1 MKNLLFSYL
10 IFSLLLTFSVFSQED
25 EAGCKDHPLLTRMPN
40 YYIYSCSEKEYD
52 KVPFINEKEEGIEVE
67 GKFYRAEYYI
77 KEGLKASSSLQI
89 IRNYENAI
97 KKIGGKALY
106 NTLNHIYLI
115 LKKDNFL
122 FWVIVE
128 TCDNGECY
136 YLTVVEKKEME
147 QDVIAD
153 AKIFL
158 SDLKSAGHTSV
169 YGIYFDTDRAEVKP
183 ESEKAISEIAKLLK
197 ENPDLKVYIVG
208 HTDNTGT
215 LEHNLKLSKDRADNV
230 LKVLVEKYGIPQSRL
245 KSQGLGPL
253 SPISSNRTEE
263 GRAKNRRVEIVE
275 Q

>member
-1 MKNLLFSYL
+1 MKNLLFSHL
-10 IFSLLLTFSVFSQED
+10 IIPLLFTFSVFSQED

-40 YYIYSCSEKEYD
+40 YYIYSCGEKEYD

-106 NTLNHIYLI
+106 NTLNHIYLT
-115 LKKDNFL
+115 LKKDNLL
-122 FWVIVE
+122 FWIIVE

-136 YLTVVEKKEME
+136 YLTVVEKKEMA

-153 AKIFL
+153 AKSFL
-158 SDLKSAGHTSV
+158 SDLKSSGHTSV
-169 YGIYFDTDRAEVKP
+169 YGIYFDTDKAEVKP

-230 LKVLVEKYGIPQSRL
+230 LKVLVERYGIPKSRL
-245 KSQGLGPL
+245 NSQGLGPL